1 MLCPELWKFPI
12 PTCSVE
18 RIVSPCWS
26 KMKKMNKIRKYNE
39 AHPLK
44 RMVSVVIP
52 ANEPQCLLGLE
63 ADFDVGCCKL
73 YRVRHF
79 PVMEMLKKEFVEA
92 FVKRGTL
99 YAVSTYAKMESE
111 DCLAIMPCGA
121 LIISLHRETAEKLQG
136 NFNINVWSQN
146 RDKCVI
152 KIDLKSANAR
162 QQIKDT
168 MVTFDI
174 TLRWIPPDNECSK
187 SNTDMDV
194 TVSGSS
200 IAKYL
205 HDICQL
211 NVENVAAGCK
221 KTQRFDESIP
231 MMRVNNLS
239 SDETGKTSCTNDE
252 LLEYIGMLALD
263 CTTTPIEYVSSYM
276 MDKPQLKPN
285 TVSIF
290 HRNGLI
296 TAEEVN
302 RSIMRLTKLVNECH
316 TIPWVGLHV
325 QGICNVPLHFMH
337 HGENGVYWNYDSAY
351 TMVITNQNLLWSNS
365 FGGVL

>member
-12 PTCSVE
+12 PTYTVE
-18 RIVSPCWS
+18 RIVSPSWT
-26 KMKKMNKIRKYNE
+26 KMKKMSKIRNNNE

-63 ADFDVGCCKL
+63 ADFKDDCCKL
-73 YRVRHF
+73 YRVRQF
-79 PVMEMLKKEFVEA
+79 PVMEMLQQEFVEA
-92 FVKRGTL
+92 FIKRGTL
-99 YAVSTYAKMESE
+99 YAVSTNAKMDSE
-111 DCLAIMPCGA
+111 DCVAITPCGA
-121 LIISLHRETAEKLQG
+121 LIMSLHRETAEKLQG

-146 RDKCVI
+146 REKCVI

-162 QQIKDT
+162 KQIKET
-168 MVTFDI
+168 MLTFDI
-174 TLRWIPPDNECSK
+174 TLRWIPPDNEYSK
-187 SNTDMDV
+187 FNTDMDV
-194 TVSGSS
+194 IVSGSS
-200 IAKYL
+200 IAEYL
-205 HDICQL
+205 RNICQL

-221 KTQRFDESIP
+221 KMQRFDEPIP
-231 MMRVNNLS
+231 TLNVNNLS
-239 SDETGKTSCTNDE
+239 SDDTGETSCTNDE

-276 MDKPQLKPN
+276 IDKPQLKPN

-290 HRNGLI
+290 HRYGLI
-296 TAEEVN
+296 TTEEVD
-302 RSIMRLTKLVNECH
+302 RSIMRLTKLVDECH

-325 QGICNVPLHFMH
+325 QGVCNVPLDFVN
-337 HGENGVYWNYDSAY
+337 HGENGVYENYDSAY
-351 TMVITNQNLLWSNS
+351 TMIITNQNLLWSNI